1 MSLKVGSLSL
11 ERLKFSNLYS
21 AYLGM
26 SPREQTMA
34 LIGAAVA
41 LILVFVL
48 PVTVASGRIGK
59 LEREVQQGKGHLRDI
74 IRAIDS
80 YNRKKATLSQMQK
93 SLAGGF
99 DSSISTT
106 LESMAEQSGIKEK
119 IDSLKEKPTSPSDL
133 FDIASVDV
141 RLRRVS
147 LEQLVDFLYRIEN
160 QPDKML
166 RLRQLSIKPRF
177 DNKQE
182 MDVSFTVSTYRL
194 LEGVLEGM

>member
-34 LIGAAVA
+34 LIGTAVA